1 MRRTKA
7 ASLSTLGGAVRRGE
21 KLRITM
27 ARDETDLELPSV
39 LVIPVVIGALGT
51 VSEGLG
57 KWLNLLGMP
66 YNMEFLQRVCLQGTA
81 RIIRTVL
88 DTEF

>member
-1 MRRTKA
+1 
-7 ASLSTLGGAVRRGE
+7 
-21 KLRITM
+21 M

-88 DTEF
+88 DTDF